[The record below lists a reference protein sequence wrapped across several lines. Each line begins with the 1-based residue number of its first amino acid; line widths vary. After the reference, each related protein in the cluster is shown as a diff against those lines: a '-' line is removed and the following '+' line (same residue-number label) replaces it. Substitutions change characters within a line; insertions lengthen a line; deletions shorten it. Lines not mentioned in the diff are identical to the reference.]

1 MGKRKRSNDSS
12 EEKIDGGHCPSTIFV
27 SNLPY
32 SFKSSELEALF
43 GEVGP
48 VRRCFMV
55 TSKGSEESLGF
66 GFVQFATVEDAER
79 AIQLKN
85 EASIN
90 GRRIRVKLAKS
101 RLSLAERRQTT
112 KHVPS
117 VEMDKKNNDIVH
129 SGGKT
134 EQQEMPKPNKINS
147 DAIAVIE
154 SPRRIVDK
162 LKEELGIQD
171 HNAVVVGSE
180 KQRIARTVVFGN
192 LLNYE
197 MAVEVIRQAGKI
209 GTICSY
215 TYPLPKEEL
224 ELHGLAR
231 DGCKLEVASVLYT
244 SVKSAR
250 FSVAKLHQQEIKG
263 VSVWARQLGGE
274 GSKIKK
280 WRVIVRNLPFKVTVS
295 EIRDVFTPA
304 GFVWDVLIPHMSN
317 DGVSKGFAFVSFTCK
332 QDAEKAIKNL
342 NGRSFAKRTIAV
354 DWAVPKK
361 VYSAANSAATKE
373 GQHNDTD
380 SESNSDTNSDSE
392 YVEDDMIKDEVK
404 LDKAAIL
411 EKASKASGNMVPSN
425 DIDFALEAEVA
436 KKVLDNLIR
445 STAGSDPS
453 CGMDFKKD
461 ESISEFGVEDDSEKE
476 ESLMPTRK
484 GAIVEGEDAKVIKTD
499 ITELG
504 KKDKDLDKTIFISN
518 LPFEISI
525 EELKER
531 FSSFGKVQS
540 FHPVL
545 HKLTKRPQGTGFLTF
560 DSPVAADAAISAANA
575 ESGLGIIIKGRPL
588 KVLKALDKESVHK
601 KELEKLKN
609 EVHDRRNLYLAKE
622 GEILAGTPAAE
633 GVSEDDMKKREAL
646 MKKKMEMLKS
656 PKFHV
661 SRTMLI
667 IYNLPKTMSPEQV
680 RKLCV
685 NAVTSRASKQKP
697 IIEKVK
703 VLKDAK
709 KGKVTTKKHSHG
721 VAFVQFREHQ
731 HALVALRVLNNN
743 PETFGPEH
751 RPIVEFAIDNLQKL
765 RQHTTDLE
773 SKENNHNSAVFH
785 NQTKGNDRDNAG
797 EESKKAKRRTLHKR
811 SAQPSGTAEEPGVEL
826 IRLTPEDTDP
836 DVKVRDA
843 AKQDKKQNNAGRRG
857 KAAPSTKSKHI
868 RSESESNARQGG
880 KVVQAKKPNNN
891 QMDTSGETRKRKST
905 TEPDGGLGHQNP
917 TRKPKRRKGSSG
929 GEIVDKLDMLIEQ
942 YRSKFSRRDP
952 TNGKDATKSGQKVR
966 RWFEQLPDN

>member
-147 DAIAVIE
+147 DATVIE

>member
-1 MGKRKRSNDSS
+1 MGKRKRSNDSN
-12 EEKIDGGHCPSTIFV
+12 EEKIDVGHCPSTIFV

-101 RLSLAERRQTT
+101 RLPLAERRQTT

-117 VEMDKKNNDIVH
+117 EEMDKKNNDIVH

-134 EQQEMPKPNKINS
+134 EKKDTPKPNKIS
-147 DAIAVIE
+147 CDAK

-171 HNAVVVGSE
+171 NNAVVDGSE

-197 MAVEVIRQAGKI
+197 MSVEVFRQAGEI

-215 TYPLPKEEL
+215 NYPLPKEEL
-224 ELHGLAR
+224 ELHGLAQ
-231 DGCKLEVASVLYT
+231 DGCKLEAASVLYT

-250 FSVAKLHQQEIKG
+250 YSVTKLHQQEIKG
-263 VSVWARQLGGE
+263 VCVWARQLGGE

-295 EIRDVFTPA
+295 EIRDVFTSA
-304 GFVWDVLIPHMSN
+304 GFVWDVLIPHMS
-317 DGVSKGFAFVSFTCK
+317 DEGVSKGFAFVSFTCK

-373 GQHNDTD
+373 GQHND

-392 YVEDDMIKDEVK
+392 YDEDDMIKDEVK
-404 LDKAAIL
+404 LDKAAIV
-411 EKASKASGNMVPSN
+411 EKAPKASGNMVPSN

-445 STAGSDPS
+445 STAGSDA
-453 CGMDFKKD
+453 CGMDFKTD
-461 ESISEFGVEDDSEKE
+461 DSISEFGAEDDSEKK

-484 GAIVEGEDAKVIKTD
+484 DAIVEGEDAKVIKAD
-499 ITELG
+499 ITELRN
-504 KKDKDLDKTIFISN
+504 KDKDLDKTIFISN
-518 LPFEISI
+518 LPFEITT
-525 EELKER
+525 EEVKER

-609 EVHDRRNLYLAKE
+609 VVHDRRNLYLTKE

-646 MKKKMEMLKS
+646 MKKKTEMLQS

-667 IYNLPKTMSPEQV
+667 IYNLPKTMTPVEV

-765 RQHTTDLE
+765 RQQHTANVE
-773 SKENNHNSAVFH
+773 SKENNHNSDVFRD
-785 NQTKGNDRDNAG
+785 QTKGPDRDNAG
-797 EESKKAKRRTLHKR
+797 EESKKPKRRTLHKR
-811 SAQPSGTAEEPGVEL
+811 SAQPSVTAEVPGVEL
-826 IRLTPEDTDP
+826 RLTSEDTDP
-836 DVKVRDA
+836 DVKGRDA
-843 AKQDKKQNNAGRRG
+843 AKQDKKQNKAGRRG
-857 KAAPSTKSKHI
+857 KAVPSTKFKHI
-868 RSESESNARQGG
+868 GSESESNAIQGG
-880 KVVQAKKPNNN
+880 KVHVKKPNKN
-891 QMDTSGETRKRKST
+891 QMDTSGETKKRKST

-917 TRKPKRRKGSSG
+917 ARKPKRRKGSSG

-952 TNGKDATKSGQKVR
+952 TDGKDATKSGQKVR